1 MFLCSTISNLLL
13 NDWLW
18 IYLFVEYQRADD
30 LGTVSPVSGD
40 EGSLQLDRPMLMV
53 VFSGKYFR
61 QVAKSLVH
69 TNSY

>member
-1 MFLCSTISNLLL
+1 M
-13 NDWLW
+13 
-18 IYLFVEYQRADD
+18 FVEYQRADD